1 MRSLSLKIYYKILII
16 KTLSFENFW
25 LAKTALVSILVNII
39 KSVAKSLGC
48 MYIYA
53 WLYVTYVAPMTGEDT
68 KAALRI
74 FDEHFHL
81 MTLIEPCCIQ
91 ESLQSSGLIPNGDL
105 FTGTPSLAGST
116 LMDNV
121 LKEVRSCIE
130 CNGAEKFLMFINVV
144 QTESRYMI
152 FGLHLSCK

>member
-1 MRSLSLKIYYKILII
+1 
-16 KTLSFENFW
+16 
-25 LAKTALVSILVNII
+25 
-39 KSVAKSLGC
+39 
-48 MYIYA
+48 
-53 WLYVTYVAPMTGEDT
+53 MTGEDT

-144 QTESRYMI
+144 QTESRYMV